1 MAAVLAVLKV
11 VGIVLLALMAL
22 LLLVLA
28 VPVTVDALYEKGVV
42 TAGVRLFGI
51 RVALLPKKKEKR
63 NAKAKSGRQTV
74 KEAPAEPAA
83 VPDNAETPASDGEDT
98 AAAAAGTVQQLKT
111 YLDPAKRGIRFLLRH
126 MRLHDVTFVFNVR
139 SADAAEVGMRCG
151 IMWGFVGGLMRT
163 LAFLFGERVK
173 YGEVTVMPCFHP
185 DDGARERFGCK
196 ITASPIIIVVAAAV
210 FWRQLKKSENSSVH

>member
-63 NAKAKSGRQTV
+63 NAKVKSGRQTV
-74 KEAPAEPAA
+74 K
-83 VPDNAETPASDGEDT
+83 
-98 AAAAAGTVQQLKT
+98 
-111 YLDPAKRGIRFLLRH
+111 
-126 MRLHDVTFVFNVR
+126 
-139 SADAAEVGMRCG
+139 
-151 IMWGFVGGLMRT
+151 
-163 LAFLFGERVK
+163 
-173 YGEVTVMPCFHP
+173 
-185 DDGARERFGCK
+185 
-196 ITASPIIIVVAAAV
+196 
-210 FWRQLKKSENSSVH
+210 